1 MKSSFTLIARA
12 AMTALIVGASAQA
25 TILTE
30 FSNVGAWTSATTGAV
45 TQTFT
50 GEGNAYNATSAGL
63 NRGGLNYRG
72 FYNENVSTLFD
83 TYLYTAPASESMG
96 TGVQIIGGANGWL
109 GNGTYNAGIEVNLGS
124 TPNVTSF
131 GFDFSA
137 FRVRT
142 NGQYVYST
150 LATPIVLTLQVYEG
164 GTLSGTRNLTVA
176 NSLGSAPVATYFGFQ
191 TSGSI
196 SSIKLYI
203 NTPTNTDFNRVIL
216 DNIAY
221 GQIAASSGGGEPGGG
236 GTPPSGDIPEPQ
248 TFLLCGGA
256 LVAAALV
263 RRARA

>member
-1 MKSSFTLIARA
+1 MKPSFTLIARA
-12 AMTALIVGASAQA
+12 VMTALIVGASAQA

-30 FSNVGAWTSATTGAV
+30 FSNVGAWTSATTGVV

-50 GEGNAYNATSAGL
+50 GEANAYNTTNAGL
-63 NRGGLNYRG
+63 TRAGLNYRG
-72 FYNENVSTLFD
+72 FYNENVIPLYD
-83 TYLYTAPASESMG
+83 TYLYTPPASESMG
-96 TGVQIIGGANGWL
+96 TGVQIIGGTNGWL
-109 GNGTYNAGIEVNLGS
+109 GNGTYNAGIEVNLGG

-142 NGQYVYST
+142 SQQGDQYVYSK

-164 GTLSGTRNLTVA
+164 GTLTGTRNLTVA
-176 NSLGSAPVATYFGFQ
+176 NSSGSAPVATYYGFQ

-203 NTPTNTDFNRVIL
+203 DTPTNTIINRVIL

-221 GQIAASSGGGEPGGG
+221 GQIAAQSEGGQ
-236 GTPPSGDIPEPQ
+236 IPEPQ

-256 LVAAALV
+256 LVLATLV

>member
-30 FSNVGAWTSATTGAV
+30 FSNVGAWTSATSGAV

-50 GEGNAYNATSAGL
+50 GESNAYSNLASGITRA
-63 NRGGLNYRG
+63 GLNYRG
-72 FYNENVSTLFD
+72 FYNENVSTRYD
-83 TYLYTAPASESMG
+83 TYLYTAPSSESMG
-96 TGVQIIGGANGWL
+96 SGVQIVGGMNGWV
-109 GNGTYNAGIEVNLGS
+109 GDGTYNAGIEVNLGG

-137 FRVRT
+137 YRT
-142 NGQYVYST
+142 RTTGGYVYST
-150 LATPIVLTLQVYEG
+150 LAIPIVLSLQVYEG
-164 GTLSGTRNLTVA
+164 GVLTGTRSLTVA
-176 NSLGSAPVATYFGFQ
+176 SSAGSAPVSTYFGFQ

-203 NTPTNTDFNRVIL
+203 NTPTNTDLNRIIL

-221 GQIAASSGGGEPGGG
+221 GQIAASSGGGEQGGG
-236 GTPPSGDIPEPQ
+236 GTPPTGDIPEPQ
-248 TFLLCGGA
+248 TFLLCGGV
-256 LVAAALV
+256 LVVAALA